1 MKTSDSVKEI
11 MPAILSVTD
20 KMQASKDG
28 KNPHFRSDYMTLDGI
43 LNSVKPVL
51 KDVGIVILQSVDNNM
66 EVFSDKATSIIECH
80 TKLLHESGE
89 YLESKCIVHAD
100 KMTPQGYGSAITY
113 VRRYGITT
121 MLGIAE
127 ADDDGNAAEGA
138 ATAVKKPV
146 TKPKAKAK
154 PTTTVKQINKV
165 EKSVDSDS
173 VLSEDQ
179 VNSIIKAYDK
189 MGIEIWDLEKLEGDH
204 EAWKES
210 TRVKLLASYNNIQSG
225 TKTLEDFKAGK

>member
-51 KDVGIVILQSVDNNM
+51 KDVGIVILQSVDNNI
-66 EVFSDKATSIIECH
+66 FSDKATSIIECH
-80 TKLLHESGE
+80 TKLLHKSGE

-154 PTTTVKQINKV
+154 PTTPIKKINKV

-173 VLSEDQ
+173 KLSEDKI
-179 VNSIIKAYDK
+179 NTIIKAYDNV
-189 MGIEIWDLEKLEGDH
+189 GIEIWDLEKISGNH
-204 EAWKES
+204 ENWTES

-225 TKTLEDFKAGK
+225 AKSVEDFKAGK